1 MIDHCSLE
9 LECFLSLMFAL
20 TVLYCRSIEDCIC
33 QCFGQNFSL
42 KKKKR
47 EREDE
52 EEYGD
57 EDEGDVQDGFVDD
70 GSYVDDDACD

>member
-1 MIDHCSLE
+1 MMIIRLE

-42 KKKKR
+42 KKKKKKNSNR
-47 EREDE
+47 PA
-52 EEYGD
+52 
-57 EDEGDVQDGFVDD
+57 DVKTWESVDV
-70 GSYVDDDACD
+70 SATNY